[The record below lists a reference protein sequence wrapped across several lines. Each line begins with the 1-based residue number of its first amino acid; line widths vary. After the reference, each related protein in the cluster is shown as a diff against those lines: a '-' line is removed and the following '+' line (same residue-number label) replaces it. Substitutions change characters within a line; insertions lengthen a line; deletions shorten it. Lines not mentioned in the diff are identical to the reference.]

1 MTAATDQR
9 IPRSEQQPRDRATLW
24 WDVAFV
30 ALLGFQAAL
39 GIFEAS
45 EGAPL
50 WFDYDRPAARTVMVL
65 APLVGIGALYT
76 VLGRRALQAG
86 MSRAALGRSGTTF
99 LVMFV
104 VLLAFAVFCTPL
116 HAILQALVYPTVWST
131 VMRYRDAVIW
141 SVATGIAV
149 SASMYLSLRLT
160 APEAAV
166 PAALITGIVSLV
178 FAIAMGTWIL
188 RIFSRGESYRI
199 VAERLRHAQG
209 EIALLSKEAGA
220 AAERER
226 LSRELHD
233 TLAQTLTGLVM
244 LSEQAGQALTAGDTG
259 RARERLARVE
269 CAARSAVGEARVL
282 VAGTHA
288 LGDGG
293 LEESIRRVAHT
304 FAAEGALEVTCEVE
318 RTELERELQVVLM
331 RAVQEG
337 LANVRKHARA
347 SRVAVRLRH
356 DPGTSA
362 EAAQGDGRRTGGFIV
377 LTVEDDGIGQ
387 DQDELGGFGLQ
398 GLRDR
403 VRLVGGEM
411 ELRRGEPSGS
421 VLEERLGPESPK
433 PAVTTAGNQ

>member
-1 MTAATDQR
+1 M
-9 IPRSEQQPRDRATLW
+9 LW

-30 ALLGFQAAL
+30 ALLGFQVAL
-39 GIFEAS
+39 GFFEVS

-50 WFDYDRPAARTVMVL
+50 WFDHDHPVARTVLVL
-65 APLVGIGALYT
+65 APLAGIGALYA
-76 VLGRRALQAG
+76 VLGRRAVRAG
-86 MSRAALGRSGTTF
+86 MSRAALGRIGTTF
-99 LVMFV
+99 LVMFI
-104 VLLAFAVFCTPL
+104 VLLALAVFCTPL

-131 VMRYRDAVIW
+131 VMRYRNAVIW

-149 SASMYLSLRLT
+149 SVSMYLSLHLT

-178 FAIAMGTWIL
+178 FAIAMGTWIM
-188 RIFSRGESYRI
+188 RIFSRGETYRI

-209 EIALLSKEAGA
+209 EIAVLSKEAGA

-233 TLAQTLTGLVM
+233 TLTQTLTGLVM
-244 LSEQAGQALTAGDTG
+244 LSEQAGQALAAGDTN
-259 RARERLARVE
+259 RALERLARVE
-269 CAARSAVGEARVL
+269 HAARSAVGEARVL

-293 LEESIRRVAHT
+293 LEESIRRVAQT
-304 FAAEGALEVTCEVE
+304 FAVDGALKVSCEVE

-347 SRVAVRLRH
+347 SRVAVRLRS
-356 DPGTSA
+356 DPDTSA
-362 EAAQGDGRRTGGFIV
+362 EEVRCDGKHAGGFVV
-377 LTVEDDGIGQ
+377 LTVEDDGIGH
-387 DQDELGGFGLQ
+387 DQYGPGGFGLQ

-403 VRLVGGEM
+403 VRLVGGEV
-411 ELRRGEPSGS
+411 ELRPGEPSGS
-421 VLEERLGPESPK
+421 VLEVRLWSGRRE
-433 PAVTTAGNQ
+433 PAVTTAGNEPREYGK